1 MHPKV
6 FFKQTLLYITRI
18 GFFVSYY
25 ALVIFTCALT
35 AILFASPI
43 VLLYLTIT
51 QCLGRTL
58 TLFNGQFIFYWLISS
73 AVIFVPLLIYS
84 VIYRIRL
91 RIKQKKATQEALEK
105 AKKEAEAREK

>member
-6 FFKQTLLYITRI
+6 FFKQTILYIARV

-35 AILFASPI
+35 AILVASPI
-43 VLLYLTIT
+43 VLLYLTVM
-51 QCLGRTL
+51 QCIGKAL

-73 AVIFVPLLIYS
+73 TVIFVPLLIYS

-91 RIKQKKATQEALEK
+91 SIKQKKAMQEALEK
-105 AKKEAEAREK
+105 AKKEAEVRGK

>member
-6 FFKQTLLYITRI
+6 FFKQTLLYITRV
-18 GFFVSYY
+18 GFFVAYY

-43 VLLYLTIT
+43 VLLYLTIM
-51 QCLGRTL
+51 QYMGKAL
-58 TLFNGQFIFYWLISS
+58 TLFNGQFVFYWLISS
-73 AVIFVPLLIYS
+73 GVIFVPLLIYS
-84 VIYRIRL
+84 IIYRIRL

-105 AKKEAEAREK
+105 AKKKAEVKEK